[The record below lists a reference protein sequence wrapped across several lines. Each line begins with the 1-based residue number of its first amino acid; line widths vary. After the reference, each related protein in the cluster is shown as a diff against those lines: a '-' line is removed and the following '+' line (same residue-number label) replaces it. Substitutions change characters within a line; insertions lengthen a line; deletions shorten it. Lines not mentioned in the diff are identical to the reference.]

1 MFVMF
6 KTAKYMIYKTI
17 AGVSLILNSVF
28 FINVSY
34 SQDTLFL
41 NKTESEAI
49 FLKNNL
55 LLLAENL
62 SISKAEASLIQAKVW
77 PNPTLTLDQV
87 NLWKPK
93 SIEGQEL
100 VPPLSGDF
108 GRNQQFG
115 ISIEQLILT
124 AGKRRKLMALEKVGV
139 EQSKQYFEEVLRNL
153 KIEFRYQLNQLN
165 YLQTYKD
172 IYETQL
178 ASIQQLTNAY
188 KNQVDAGFLN
198 KGEYIRLKASELEIL
213 SEIQNLENEFNEVE
227 FNLKQLMNLPTTS
240 RFVISSEGFAV
251 NVNQLLEL
259 NIAALIDTA
268 QNNRPEY
275 QMALLHEEYAQK
287 YLAVERAERIPN
299 LALIGEY
306 NRGDGLYMDFIGFG
320 ISMDLPV
327 FNRNKGNIKVAELE
341 TQQAKINQQFV
352 VSGIEKEV
360 SLAALQ
366 LRRANSFFEQID
378 KEYESELDQ
387 ILLAYT
393 QSFKNKNINLIQYLD
408 FLEAYLENKN
418 IILQA
423 TVDLRNRAEELNY
436 AVGKDI
442 IQ

>member
-240 RFVISSEGFAV
+240 RFVISSEGFA
-251 NVNQLLEL
+251 
-259 NIAALIDTA
+259 
-268 QNNRPEY
+268 
-275 QMALLHEEYAQK
+275 
-287 YLAVERAERIPN
+287 
-299 LALIGEY
+299 
-306 NRGDGLYMDFIGFG
+306 
-320 ISMDLPV
+320 
-327 FNRNKGNIKVAELE
+327 
-341 TQQAKINQQFV
+341 
-352 VSGIEKEV
+352 
-360 SLAALQ
+360 
-366 LRRANSFFEQID
+366 
-378 KEYESELDQ
+378 
-387 ILLAYT
+387 
-393 QSFKNKNINLIQYLD
+393 
-408 FLEAYLENKN
+408 
-418 IILQA
+418 
-423 TVDLRNRAEELNY
+423 
-436 AVGKDI
+436 
-442 IQ
+442 